1 MRPAPIGVRP
11 LLPIA
16 VPAVLPVIVVL
27 ALQIPLKTLLLGLL
41 KVLA

>member
-1 MRPAPIGVRP
+1 MRPAPIGVRS

-16 VPAVLPVIVVL
+16 VPAALPVLVVL